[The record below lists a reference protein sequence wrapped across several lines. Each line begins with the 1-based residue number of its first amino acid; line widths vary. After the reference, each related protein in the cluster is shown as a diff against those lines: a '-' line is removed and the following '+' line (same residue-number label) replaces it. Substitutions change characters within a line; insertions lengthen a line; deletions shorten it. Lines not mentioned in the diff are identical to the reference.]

1 MGDPREN
8 RLTEIF
14 GTVLGLVPD
23 LARTLAAVWLD
34 PDQTHAARQER
45 ASTATSEAWD
55 RVRRLEDGGTP
66 SVSTQVPVAGGFVD
80 LELRFPADSGER
92 GDDTVVWVEVKHGT
106 PLHGQQLATYDSA
119 LHATHTSRGGMGAI
133 VLLDQR
139 RKLPHI
145 DEVKVPPTVAQRCWQ
160 QTGREIARFE
170 TDDAVSAWMCREL
183 LAYLQEENLMDPVTL
198 GPEHLTALAYAGQA
212 NKALE
217 AICQRAESLI
227 TERFRVANH
236 TGPRARHYG
245 EDYWAT
251 WGDGEW
257 LEWHL
262 FRKGGHGPLEIR
274 AGLCTVKHAQFDATV
289 ERQLG
294 HGIQIGGDLVAFDR
308 WHGPK
313 ERLMRVARPQDVLV
327 GADLDSQ
334 ADSLARWVV
343 ETLNAVETTTAKAK
357 ASAGQT

>member
-23 LARTLAAVWLD
+23 LARTLATVWLD
-34 PDQTHAARQER
+34 PDQTHAPRQER
-45 ASTATSEAWD
+45 ARTATSPAWD
-55 RVRRLEDGGTP
+55 RVRRLDDGGTP

-80 LELRFPADSGER
+80 LELRFPADGGER
-92 GDDTVVWVEVKHGT
+92 GQDTVVWIEVKHGT
-106 PLHGQQLATYDSA
+106 GLHGQQLATYDLA
-119 LHATHTSRGGMGAI
+119 LQATHVSRGGTGAI
-133 VLLDQR
+133 VLLDR
-139 RKLPHI
+139 RHKLPQT
-145 DEVKVPPTVAQRCWQ
+145 DERDVPPTVAQRSWE

-170 TDDAVSAWMCREL
+170 TDDAVSVWMCREL
-183 LAYLQEENLMDPVTL
+183 LAYMQEENLMDPVTL

-212 NKALE
+212 NKGLE

-227 TERFRVANH
+227 TERFRVADH
-236 TGPRARHYG
+236 TGRGARHYG
-245 EDYWAT
+245 EGYWAT

-262 FRKGGHGPLEIR
+262 LRKGGHGPLEIR
-274 AGLCTVKHAQFDATV
+274 AGLCADKHRQFDATV
-289 ERQLG
+289 ERQLR
-294 HGIQIGGDLVAFDR
+294 HGIQIGRDLVAFDR

-327 GADLDSQ
+327 GADLDIQ

-343 ETLNAVETTTAKAK
+343 ETLTAVEATTARTTD
-357 ASAGQT
+357 GQA

>member
-14 GTVLGLVPD
+14 ATVLELVPD
-23 LARTLAAVWLD
+23 LARTLATVWLD
-34 PDQTHAARQER
+34 PNQMHAPRQER
-45 ASTATSEAWD
+45 ACTATSPAWD

-80 LELRFPADSGER
+80 LELRFPADTGER

-106 PLHGQQLATYDSA
+106 GLHGKQLATYDSA
-119 LHATHTSRGGMGAI
+119 LHATHTSRGGTGAI

-139 RKLPHI
+139 RMLPHI
-145 DEVKVPPTVAQRCWQ
+145 DELEVPVTVAQRCWE
-160 QTGREIARFE
+160 QTGREIVRFE
-170 TDDAVSAWMCREL
+170 TDDAVSVWMCREL
-183 LAYLQEENLMDPVTL
+183 LAYLQEENLMDPIAL

-217 AICQRAESLI
+217 AICERAEI
-227 TERFRVANH
+227 RIGERFRLADDTRPR
-236 TGPRARHYG
+236 TGRYG
-245 EDYWAT
+245 EGYWAT

-274 AGLCTVKHAQFDATV
+274 AGLCAHKHGQFDATV
-289 ERQLG
+289 ERQLR

-313 ERLMRVARPQDVLV
+313 ERLMRVARPQDVLI

-343 ETLNAVETTTAKAK
+343 ETLNAVEATTARTTD
-357 ASAGQT
+357 GQT